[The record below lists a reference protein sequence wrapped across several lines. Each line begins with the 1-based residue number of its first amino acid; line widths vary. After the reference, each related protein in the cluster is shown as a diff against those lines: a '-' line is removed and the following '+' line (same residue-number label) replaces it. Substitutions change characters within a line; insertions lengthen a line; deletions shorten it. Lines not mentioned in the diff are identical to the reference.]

1 MEENILQL
9 ENKIENQKEI
19 VTEKEQNTFLET
31 TFGQVINSAID
42 VGIRAILP
50 NFLEDGIINIKDT
63 LLKEGLSEGI
73 QTVIKEGINL
83 GKSVLGIFTGKFDD
97 VGQMQ
102 TAIQKGGLIDSTSDL
117 LDTILSKVQKNNLLP
132 QNIVSTIKQGKN
144 ILLDSISKNIEK
156 ELTSQIE
163 EMENINEYSD
173 KWKEYF
179 KEKDFNNM
187 EKVYQKLEKS
197 LKKIIPLEQTLKQAR
212 EIENLH
218 QLIKNNGQ
226 NFNIT
231 EIEKQVAK
239 KLA

>member
-19 VTEKEQNTFLET
+19 VTEKEQNNFLET

-83 GKSVLGIFTGKFDD
+83 GKSVLGIFTGKFDN

-144 ILLDSISKNIEK
+144 ILLDNISKNIEK

-163 EMENINEYSD
+163 EMENINEY
-173 KWKEYF
+173 
-179 KEKDFNNM
+179 
-187 EKVYQKLEKS
+187 
-197 LKKIIPLEQTLKQAR
+197 
-212 EIENLH
+212 
-218 QLIKNNGQ
+218 
-226 NFNIT
+226 
-231 EIEKQVAK
+231 
-239 KLA
+239 

>member
-19 VTEKEQNTFLET
+19 VTEKEQNNFLET

-144 ILLDSISKNIEK
+144 ILLDNISKNIEK

-218 QLIKNNGQ
+218 QLIKNNV
-226 NFNIT
+226 T

>member
-1 MEENILQL
+1 MYKRQ
-9 ENKIENQKEI
+9 
-19 VTEKEQNTFLET
+19 
-31 TFGQVINSAID
+31 
-42 VGIRAILP
+42 
-50 NFLEDGIINIKDT
+50 
-63 LLKEGLSEGI
+63 
-73 QTVIKEGINL
+73 
-83 GKSVLGIFTGKFDD
+83 
-97 VGQMQ
+97 
-102 TAIQKGGLIDSTSDL
+102 QKGGLIDSTSDL

-144 ILLDSISKNIEK
+144 ILLDNISKNIEK

-173 KWKEYF
+173 KCKEYF
-179 KEKDFNNM
+179 KEKDYNNM
-187 EKVYQKLEKS
+187 DKVYQKLEKS

-212 EIENLH
+212 EIENLQ